1 MKTTTKIVAGTIAAL
16 SLATASAVFAHQ
28 GMGPGMGMDMG
39 PGTGPGMGMGYGMGH
54 GMRGGMHGPE
64 SAAVTAARLSDLKA
78 ELKIMPAQD
87 SAWQAYATVVQ
98 QQAAAREAMRTQMQ
112 AQMQAQMQEKSATA
126 PVDRSARH
134 EAMSQ
139 LREQHFAARS
149 AAVKDLYAVLTP
161 EQKTLA
167 EQRLSVMPGHGMAW
181 RAPAK

>member
-1 MKTTTKIVAGTIAAL
+1 MKTTTKIVAGAVAAL
-16 SLATASAVFAHQ
+16 SLAAASAVFAHQ
-28 GMGPGMGMDMG
+28 GMGPGMGMGTG
-39 PGTGPGMGMGYGMGH
+39 PGAGPGMGMGYGMGH

-64 SAAVTAARLSDLKA
+64 SVGVTTARLADLKA
-78 ELKIMPAQD
+78 ELKITPAQD

-98 QQAAAREAMRTQMQ
+98 QQATAREAMRAQMQ
-112 AQMQAQMQEKSATA
+112 AQMQAPDATA

-134 EAMSQ
+134 EAMSK
-139 LREQHFAARS
+139 LRDQHFAARS

-167 EQRLSVMPGHGMAW
+167 EQRLSVMPGHGMAL

>member
-1 MKTTTKIVAGTIAAL
+1 MKTTTKIVAGTVAAL

-28 GMGPGMGMDMG
+28 GMGPGMGTGMGMG
-39 PGTGPGMGMGYGMGH
+39 PGAGPGMGMGYGMGP

-64 SAAVTAARLSDLKA
+64 SVGVTTARLVDLKT
-78 ELKIMPAQD
+78 ELKITPAQD

-112 AQMQAQMQEKSATA
+112 AQMQASNAGT
-126 PVDRSARH
+126 PVDRSAQH
-134 EAMSQ
+134 EAMRQ
-139 LREQHFAARS
+139 LRDQHFAARS

-167 EQRLSVMPGHGMAW
+167 EQRLSVMRGHGMAW

>member
-28 GMGPGMGMDMG
+28 GMGPGMGMG
-39 PGTGPGMGMGYGMGH
+39 AGPGMGMGSGMGH

-78 ELKIMPAQD
+78 ELKITPTQD
-87 SAWQAYATVVQ
+87 NAWQAYATVVQ
-98 QQAAAREAMRTQMQ
+98 QQAAARESMRTQMQ
-112 AQMQAQMQEKSATA
+112 AQMQAQMQEKSAAA

-139 LREQHFAARS
+139 QREQHFAARS

-161 EQKTLA
+161 EQKALA
-167 EQRLSVMPGHGMAW
+167 EQRLSAMPGHGMAW
-181 RAPAK
+181 RTPTK

>member
-16 SLATASAVFAHQ
+16 SLAAAGAVFAHQ
-28 GMGPGMGMDMG
+28 GMGMGMGA
-39 PGTGPGMGMGYGMGH
+39 GPGMGMGSGMSH

-78 ELKIMPAQD
+78 ELKITPTQD
-87 SAWQAYATVVQ
+87 SAWQAYASVVQ
-98 QQAAAREAMRTQMQ
+98 QQAATRESMRQ
-112 AQMQAQMQEKSATA
+112 QMQAQMQEKSAAA

-139 LREQHFAARS
+139 QREQHFAARS

-161 EQKTLA
+161 EQKALA
-167 EQRLSVMPGHGMAW
+167 EQRLSAMPGHGMAW
-181 RAPAK
+181 RTPAK